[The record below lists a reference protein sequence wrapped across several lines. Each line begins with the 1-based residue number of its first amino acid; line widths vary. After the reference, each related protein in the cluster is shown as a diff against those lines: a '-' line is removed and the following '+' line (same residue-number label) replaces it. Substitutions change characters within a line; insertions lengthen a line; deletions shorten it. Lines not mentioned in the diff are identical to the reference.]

1 MSGHGEKMTRK
12 EEAAIAALLMHP
24 TIGEAAKAC
33 GVAESTLWRW
43 LRRGDFQ
50 ARYRDARAEAV
61 SQAIARLQ
69 QISSKAVTTLECVM
83 DAEDSSDTAKVQAAK
98 IVLEMAIKGTELA
111 ELQRRLTEL
120 EHGQNPD
127 TTPEDEHEEAA
138 IVS

>member
-43 LRRGDFQ
+43 LRRADFQ
-50 ARYRDARAEAV
+50 TRYQAARALAV

-69 QISSKAVTTLECVM
+69 QVSSKAVNTLEYVM
-83 DAEDSSDTAKVQAAK
+83 DAEASSDTAKVQAAR
-98 IVLEMAIKGTELA
+98 IVLEMAVKGTELA
-111 ELQRRLTEL
+111 ELQRRLADL
-120 EHGQNPD
+120 EHEHTATPD
-127 TTPEDEHEEAA
+127 EQEEQEAG